1 MTGGPYRGRPVS
13 KPAAVFE
20 AGRPLQP
27 RFKTMAKD
35 APGSPADRTGIAPR
49 SPRETAR
56 SRVTNHQDLL
66 PGLDGRSSAARRFRD
81 LVSAFVADMGGL
93 DQCSEIKLA
102 LLRRLAACTVQ
113 AELLEAKVVGGE
125 PVNVSELCTL
135 ASTALR
141 LSARVGIERVSKDVT
156 PSLADYLA
164 ENYPPD
170 EADEAA
176 NHEGE
181 DQ

>member
-1 MTGGPYRGRPVS
+1 MTISAPIVSPRPHLEALFNRIDPKRGRVIFAIDATASRQPTWDQ
-13 KPAAVFE
+13 AAHLQAKMFE
-20 AGRPLQP
+20 
-27 RFKTMAKD
+27 T
-35 APGSPADRTGIAPR
+35 
-49 SPRETAR
+49 
-56 SRVTNHQDLL
+56 
-66 PGLDGRSSAARRFRD
+66 
-81 LVSAFVADMGGL
+81 VADMGGL

-113 AELLEAKVVGGE
+113 AELLEAKVVAGE